1 MVLVVVSIKVTPRG
15 VEQRRNRAPRS
26 LPRSL
31 RLSLFSFFFLLHSAP
46 PIRVYPLILL
56 LFFFILFFP
65 SPTFFGR
72 SLHDKRPRIYM
83 QNCHLPFR
91 FIRGKKRKK
100 RKQYNKM
107 EDALAVAVTCGRLCA
122 ERNNNNRGW
131 WMRDNLRSQL
141 ANCLMDK
148 KNREDWASL
157 VTSMHPALRWAS
169 PSGSRWTELSPPS
182 PVFTFERHFR
192 GRILHTCACL
202 FRTRPFFLSEQLF
215 FFYSIGSFIFLNFF
229 FCAGLTRALP
239 CFTCGR

>member
-1 MVLVVVSIKVTPRG
+1 MTKDLVYICRTVIFPYVSS
-15 VEQRRNRAPRS
+15 EA
-26 LPRSL
+26 
-31 RLSLFSFFFLLHSAP
+31 
-46 PIRVYPLILL
+46 
-56 LFFFILFFP
+56 
-65 SPTFFGR
+65 
-72 SLHDKRPRIYM
+72 
-83 QNCHLPFR
+83 
-91 FIRGKKRKK
+91 KKEKK

-215 FFYSIGSFIFLNFF
+215 FFYSIGSFIFLIFF

>member
-1 MVLVVVSIKVTPRG
+1 MTKDLVYICRTVIFPYVSS
-15 VEQRRNRAPRS
+15 EA
-26 LPRSL
+26 
-31 RLSLFSFFFLLHSAP
+31 
-46 PIRVYPLILL
+46 
-56 LFFFILFFP
+56 
-65 SPTFFGR
+65 
-72 SLHDKRPRIYM
+72 
-83 QNCHLPFR
+83 
-91 FIRGKKRKK
+91 KKEKK

-215 FFYSIGSFIFLNFF
+215 FFYSIGSFIFLIFF
-229 FCAGLTRALP
+229 FLRRAYTSAPMFHLRKVKTWVKGFP
-239 CFTCGR
+239 PSGPLFRLFSLEKKNTTA

>member
-1 MVLVVVSIKVTPRG
+1 
-15 VEQRRNRAPRS
+15 
-26 LPRSL
+26 
-31 RLSLFSFFFLLHSAP
+31 
-46 PIRVYPLILL
+46 
-56 LFFFILFFP
+56 
-65 SPTFFGR
+65 
-72 SLHDKRPRIYM
+72 
-83 QNCHLPFR
+83 
-91 FIRGKKRKK
+91 
-100 RKQYNKM
+100 M

-215 FFYSIGSFIFLNFF
+215 FFYSIGSFIFLIFF
-229 FCAGLTRALP
+229 FLRRAYTSAPMFHLRKVKTWVNGFP
-239 CFTCGR
+239 PPIWPIISFIFFGKKNTTA